1 MGTQSSE
8 ESPDS
13 SEDDLYQGGVGM
25 NSGERQCEQNRV
37 MQLSQTVRS
46 PITTLLGHSGVVIS
60 CGKSS
65 LRILRYLAHREGYY
79 PDIFNFLFNNQCI
92 NYPNLAWLNEDLAV
106 TAGWDR
112 YVCFDELNSITVM
125 IDYRCPWTILIAKRF
140 FHLIYIP

>member
-1 MGTQSSE
+1 MILLTAGGGMGTQSSE

-60 CGKSS
+60 CGKSL
-65 LRILRYLAHREGYY
+65 LRILRYLAK
-79 PDIFNFLFNNQCI
+79 F
-92 NYPNLAWLNEDLAV
+92 YPNIAYLIS
-106 TAGWDR
+106 
-112 YVCFDELNSITVM
+112 YSITN
-125 IDYRCPWTILIAKRF
+125 ISI
-140 FHLIYIP
+140 IPI

>member
-60 CGKSS
+60 CGKSL
-65 LRILRYLAHREGYY
+65 LRILRYLAH
-79 PDIFNFLFNNQCI
+79 CI
-92 NYPNLAWLNEDLAV
+92 IAYLIS
-106 TAGWDR
+106 
-112 YVCFDELNSITVM
+112 YSITN
-125 IDYRCPWTILIAKRF
+125 ISI
-140 FHLIYIP
+140 IPI

>member
-65 LRILRYLAHREGYY
+65 LRILRYLAHWKGYFY
-79 PDIFNFLFNNQCI
+79 PDIFDFLFSNQCI

-112 YVCFDELNSITVM
+112 YVCFD
-125 IDYRCPWTILIAKRF
+125 
-140 FHLIYIP
+140 

>member
-65 LRILRYLAHREGYY
+65 LKILRYLAHWKGFY

-112 YVCFDELNSITVM
+112 YVCFDELNSITVT
-125 IDYRCPWTILIAKRF
+125 IDTK
-140 FHLIYIP
+140 

>member
-1 MGTQSSE
+1 MSSNNVYSWLILLNAGGGMGTQSSE

-60 CGKSS
+60 CGKSL
-65 LRILRYLAHREGYY
+65 LRILRYNIAYLISY
-79 PDIFNFLFNNQCI
+79 
-92 NYPNLAWLNEDLAV
+92 
-106 TAGWDR
+106 
-112 YVCFDELNSITVM
+112 SITN
-125 IDYRCPWTILIAKRF
+125 ISI
-140 FHLIYIP
+140 IPI

>member
-79 PDIFNFLFNNQCI
+79 PDIFNFLSINQCI

-112 YVCFDELNSITVM
+112 YVCFDELNSITVI
-125 IDYRCPWTILIAKRF
+125 IDAK
-140 FHLIYIP
+140 